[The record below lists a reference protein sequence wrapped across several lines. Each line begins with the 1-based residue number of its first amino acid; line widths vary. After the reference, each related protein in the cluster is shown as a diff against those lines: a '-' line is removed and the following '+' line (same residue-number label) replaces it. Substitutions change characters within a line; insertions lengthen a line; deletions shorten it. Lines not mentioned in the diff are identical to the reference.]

1 MLDTGDQKGRDPAAA
16 GISSKGHQSLTVS
29 TCSAT
34 TQLRIGTVQ
43 LDNPIFIAPMAG
55 ITDRPFRDLARELGA
70 GLTCTEMTAAAAV
83 VRAPEELVDRVIDL
97 GSGEHPVAAQLVGC
111 DPQMMAD
118 AAQICVARG
127 ADIVDVNLGCPVPKV
142 VRLGSGAA
150 LARGIPATVRVL
162 EAMVRAV
169 PVPVTAKM
177 RLGWDHDHINAPEL
191 CRALEDVGVA
201 AVTIHGRTRAQRY
214 TGWADWEEI
223 ARVKESVR
231 RIPVLGSGDVRD
243 PKQVEQR
250 IRSGTVDGVV
260 IARGMMGDWHL
271 LSQTVH
277 QLQFGEPGPVPSFGE
292 RLELARRHW
301 DSVVDHHGE
310 RRGARLARK
319 YVVWAIKGCS
329 GAARLRARVAD
340 LNTRSDLEAMYWE
353 IAAAG
358 EGAQGWHRPSFTSGE
373 G

>member
-1 MLDTGDQKGRDPAAA
+1 MSTPSPRQADTG
-16 GISSKGHQSLTVS
+16 S
-29 TCSAT
+29 
-34 TQLRIGTVQ
+34 LRIGTVT

-83 VRAPEELVDRVIDL
+83 VRAPDPLLERVIDL
-97 GSGEHPVAAQLVGC
+97 DQSEHPVAAQLVGC

-118 AAQICVARG
+118 AAQVCVARG
-127 ADIVDVNLGCPVPKV
+127 ADLIDVNLGCPVPKV
-142 VRLGSGAA
+142 VKLGSGAA
-150 LARGIPATVRVL
+150 LAREIPATVRVL
-162 EAMVRAV
+162 QAMVDAV

-177 RLGWDHDHINAPEL
+177 RLGWDHQSINAPEL

-214 TGWADWEEI
+214 TGYADWREI

-231 RIPVLGSGDVRD
+231 HIPVLGSGDVRD
-243 PKQVEQR
+243 PQEVER
-250 IRSGTVDGVV
+250 HIRSGTVDGVV

-271 LSQTVH
+271 LPRTVSQ
-277 QLQFGEPGPVPSFGE
+277 LRFGEPGPEPTFGE
-292 RLELARRHW
+292 RLDLARRHW
-301 DSVVDHHGE
+301 DAVVDHHGE
-310 RRGARLARK
+310 QRGVRLARK
-319 YVVWAIKGCS
+319 YVVWAIKGCG

-340 LNTRSDLEAMYWE
+340 LHTQADLDEMYEE
-353 IAAAG
+353 IQAAG
-358 EGAQGWHRPSFTSGE
+358 EGPQGWHQPSFSSGE